1 MSFRRSLYILDN
13 SRLPGM
19 SSANTFSQSMTYLLS
34 LLTFSLAEQFLMKS
48 SFSVLSFTACPFGV
62 ISKKC
67 ITCPRSSRFSSVASW
82 DFCVLHLA
90 QRSILS

>member
-1 MSFRRSLYILDN
+1 LYILGN

-34 LLTFSLAEQFLMKS
+34 LLTFSLEEQFLMKS

-67 ITCPRSSRFSSVASW
+67 PAQGHLGFL
-82 DFCVLHLA
+82 VLPPG
-90 QRSILS
+90 SFVFYI